1 MVQEKLSQRTHI
13 CYTFTLVSNKNWS
26 AEPDM
31 NLVDVQTLELILWN
45 VQKAIILLI
54 DRIDYYL

>member
-26 AEPDM
+26 AKPDM
-31 NLVDVQTLELILWN
+31 NLVDVQTLELIL
-45 VQKAIILLI
+45 
-54 DRIDYYL
+54 